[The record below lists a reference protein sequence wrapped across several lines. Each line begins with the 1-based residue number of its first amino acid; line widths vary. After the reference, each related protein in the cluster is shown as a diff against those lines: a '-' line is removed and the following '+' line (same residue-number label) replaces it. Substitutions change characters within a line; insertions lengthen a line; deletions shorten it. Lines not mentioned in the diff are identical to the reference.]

1 MIVRLK
7 RVYDAP
13 EVRDGERILV
23 DRLWPRGLAKSD
35 AKLDRW
41 LKDVAPSSDLR
52 KWFGHRADRWGEFAD
67 RYRRELADNEAFSE
81 LRRLAA
87 DRDLT
92 LVYAAHDPKHNHAL
106 VLLSELVDALG

>member
-1 MIVRLK
+1 MSERDVFVVSAVRT
-7 RVYDAP
+7 AI
-13 EVRDGERILV
+13 GTF
-23 DRLWPRGLAKSD
+23 GGS
-35 AKLDRW
+35 

-106 VLLSELVDALG
+106 VLLNELVDALG